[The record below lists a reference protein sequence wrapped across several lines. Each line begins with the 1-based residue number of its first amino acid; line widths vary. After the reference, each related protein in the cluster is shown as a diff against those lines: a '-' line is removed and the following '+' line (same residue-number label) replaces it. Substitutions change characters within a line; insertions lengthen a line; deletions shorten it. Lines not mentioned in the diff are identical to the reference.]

1 LKDRRSRA
9 TFIRSLAARSAR
21 FANVAQLALAA
32 LATTWAGCGRAE
44 PAPVDG
50 AHGEVKEASG
60 DVLASLR
67 AFESARRAAADF
79 ARAPASDRV
88 MGADPYAVRAVP
100 DRDTFVGVLRG
111 EDALVVLDRAL
122 TEIARL
128 PAPESPVGLA
138 VAGRS
143 GDVLVSS
150 ELRPVIARYM
160 WRRGALE
167 RAGDIVLKGVQ
178 SIRDVATGPE
188 GAIYAVDEHEGRLIT
203 LLPRGPKEPARDA
216 KSIDVPAPTE
226 ASAAPFE
233 RVDTPACA
241 GPIRVARAGD
251 FVIVNCLLDRTI
263 LVRRV
268 DSRGVPLHEGEARIQ
283 HDGPLWCFD
292 AAPLSTPARKTGGLL
307 VAAGGVEDHP
317 LDRREGSFGYI
328 DSFVF
333 LYEVTPGSEKP
344 VTRLAEVNVS
354 ELKVITPKAIK
365 LELGAEETAVRVT
378 GYGGPAQARL
388 VWRGNTQGGVAFQAR
403 APEISVS
410 DLPPGTTSMA
420 EGGAGDG
427 GALVLAS
434 PLLDAWV
441 SFQGGNSKVVP
452 AGAKRMD
459 RPEDKDAR
467 SRRLGEALF
476 FTSLMAPWNGTEGRL
491 SRFTCETCHF
501 EGYVDG
507 RTHHTGRGDIRATTK
522 PLLGLFN
529 NRPHFSRALDP
540 DLTAVAHNE
549 FRVAGAKSGHDPWF
563 SIEPR
568 DFPWLAPMGA
578 AEEGGAA
585 IGPEALR
592 EALML
597 FLMDFTHRPNPA
609 VVGRTTLSSI
619 ERRGAEIFRD
629 TCEGCHSARL
639 SADEPGSAVPFEGWE
654 RLIMAREGAIVWARS
669 EYKKTGITP
678 YVHDQG
684 ARVPSL
690 RRLYKK
696 RPYFTNGSAKTLD
709 EVLERARALRGGADF
724 YHDGAP
730 DGAEATKLDEEAREA
745 LRAFLNLL

>member
-9 TFIRSLAARSAR
+9 TFIRSLAARSA
-21 FANVAQLALAA
+21 LCA
-32 LATTWAGCGRAE
+32 LATTLAGCGRAE
-44 PAPVDG
+44 PAPADG
-50 AHGEVKEASG
+50 ARGEVKEAGG
-60 DVLASLR
+60 DVLAPLR

-79 ARAPASDRV
+79 SRIPASDKV
-88 MGADPYAVRAVP
+88 MGADPYAVRAIP
-100 DRDTFVGVLRG
+100 DRDRFVGVLRG
-111 EDALVVLDRAL
+111 EDALVVLDGAL
-122 TEIARL
+122 TEVARL

-138 VAGRS
+138 VTGPS
-143 GDVLVSS
+143 GDVFVSS
-150 ELRPVIARYM
+150 ELRPVIVRYS
-160 WRRGALE
+160 WRQGSLE
-167 RAGDIVLKGVQ
+167 RAGEIVVKGAQ
-178 SIRDVATGPE
+178 AIRDVATGPE

-203 LLPRGPKEPARDA
+203 LLPRGPKEPARDGKA
-216 KSIDVPAPTE
+216 IEVPIPTE
-226 ASAAPFE
+226 VSSAPFE
-233 RVDTPACA
+233 RVDAPACA
-241 GPIRVARAGD
+241 GPIRVARTGD

-268 DSRGVPLHEGEARIQ
+268 DSRGLPVEEGEARIQ

-292 AAPLSTPARKTGGLL
+292 AAPLSARSRASGGLL

-344 VTRLAEVNVS
+344 VTKLAEVNVS

-388 VWRGNTQGGVAFQAR
+388 VWRGDRQGGILAG
-403 APEISVS
+403 APEVSAS
-410 DLPPGTTSMA
+410 DLPPGTTSIA
-420 EGGAGDG
+420 EGGAGG
-427 GALVLAS
+427 SGALVLAN

-441 SFQGGNSKVVP
+441 SVQGGNSKIVP
-452 AGAKRMD
+452 AGTKGAAH
-459 RPEDKDAR
+459 PR

-563 SIEPR
+563 SVEPR

-578 AEEGGAA
+578 AEEGAAVGA
-585 IGPEALR
+585 EALR
-592 EALML
+592 EALMV

-609 VVGRTTLSSI
+609 VVGRTTLSPI

-639 SADEPGSAVPFEGWE
+639 SADEPASAVPFDGWE

-669 EYKKTGITP
+669 DYKKTGITP
-678 YVHDQG
+678 YVHEQG

-696 RPYFTNGSAKTLD
+696 RPYFTNGSAKTLG
-709 EVLERARALRGGADF
+709 EVLLRARIGPGGSDF

-730 DGAEATKLDEEAREA
+730 DGAETTKLDEEAREA